1 MYLRRICTFI
11 TVLAFYAVILCSCSG
26 NTAVKSASALSDI
39 LRGDYECEISF
50 TLGGDDIVEG
60 TGKITKNGT
69 VTRLDILSPEPY
81 SGMSIEYDTEGLP
94 QSVAVHFS
102 GMSVTLP
109 EGAVARLS
117 PIASLF
123 ADDFA
128 ASLSSLPKNDMT
140 EYDSD
145 GISGLCAAMKHG
157 DADINLYFSSDGSV
171 PYALEY
177 TKNGVCTDVIFNVFC
192 PKVIEITE

>member
-1 MYLRRICTFI
+1 MYLRRISAFI
-11 TVLAFYAVILCSCSG
+11 IVFVTMMFCSCSG
-26 NTAVKSASALSDI
+26 NTGIKSASGLSDI

-50 TLGGDDIVEG
+50 TLGGDDTVEG
-60 TGKITKNGT
+60 TGRITKVGT
-69 VTRLDILSPEPY
+69 VTRLDILTPEPY

-102 GMSVTLP
+102 GMSIVLP
-109 EGAVARLS
+109 EGAVERLN
-117 PIASLF
+117 PIAALF

-128 ASLSSLPKNDMT
+128 ASLSSLPKDSLT

-145 GISGLCAAMKHG
+145 GISGLCATLKHG
-157 DADINLYFSSDGSV
+157 DADINLYFASDGSV

-177 TKNGVCTDVIFNVFC
+177 TKDGVCTDVIFNVFC
-192 PKVIEITE
+192 PKVIETAE